1 MQFRRWICLARK
13 VWDSN
18 FSRLRLPYKLLF
30 VITKEC
36 HSKCLNCNIWQ
47 VKPQN
52 ELTLEEIQQL
62 ARNSPFLSWVD
73 FTGGEPTDRKDFVEI
88 VKAFVD
94 HCPELLFVH
103 FPTNGLKPE
112 RIAEYTKAL
121 LKFRIPR
128 LVASVSIDGP
138 KDVNDRL
145 RGIPGDFDRAL
156 DTLQRLRTF
165 RGLQTYVGMTL
176 YPENVGLVGETLSAI
191 QKTCPGFDYRD
202 LHVNLPHTSTHYYGN
217 STASPTPTEQMS
229 NEQMIATLET
239 VIKKRGVPR
248 NAFDVIEL
256 LYQSKVRQYVASGL
270 CPSRCASLM
279 ASCYLAET
287 GMVYPC
293 NIWSEP
299 LGNIRD
305 HGLSLVP
312 LIQSRQ
318 AEQLREKIVNH
329 DCPNCWTPCEAYQT
343 LAANLVPFVGR
354 TRKGSLPSQ
363 VESAVVIK

>member
-1 MQFRRWICLARK
+1 MQLSRWAYLARK

-18 FSRLRLPYKLLF
+18 FSLLRLPYKLLF

-52 ELTLEEIQQL
+52 ELTLEEIQRL
-62 ARNSPFLSWVD
+62 AQNSPFLSWVD

-94 HCPELLFVH
+94 HCPKLLFVH

-112 RIAEYTKAL
+112 RIAEYTKEL

-138 KDVNDRL
+138 RDVNDRL

-156 DTLQRLRTF
+156 ETLTRLRKF

-176 YPENVGLVGETLSAI
+176 YPENIGLVEDTLCAI
-191 QKTCPGFDYRD
+191 QQACPEFDYRD

-217 STASPTPTEQMS
+217 GSASPRPSEQMVA
-229 NEQMIATLET
+229 MLEA
-239 VIKKRGVPR
+239 VMKKRGLPR
-248 NAFDVIEL
+248 NAFDLIEL
-256 LYQSKVRQYVASGL
+256 LYQSKVKKYVLSGV

-279 ASCYLAET
+279 ASCYLAEN
-287 GMVYPC
+287 GSVYPC
-293 NIWSEP
+293 NIWNEP

-305 HGLSLVP
+305 HGFSLVP
-312 LIQSRQ
+312 LIQSGQ
-318 AEQLREKIVNH
+318 ATRLREKIVNK

-354 TRKGSLPSQ
+354 VRKQ
-363 VESAVVIK
+363 